1 MAGNEHGHTLAAWTG
16 VTICTIG
23 FCIAGFF
30 TVLAQPVGLIGGL
43 VVAAGGG
50 VVGMLL
56 RTAGLGQPKESERG
70 GFIRSD
76 AAEATGST
84 KAAGSAKATDSAK
97 VAGTAKAA
105 QAQEQTS

>member
-30 TVLAQPVGLIGGL
+30 TVVAQPIGLIGGL

-50 VVGMLL
+50 VVGLL
-56 RTAGLGQPKESERG
+56 MRAAGLGQPKESERG
-70 GFIRSD
+70 GFLR
-76 AAEATGST
+76 AEA
-84 KAAGSAKATDSAK
+84 AKTT
-97 VAGTAKAA
+97 GTAKAA